1 MESIPDPCYTCRNRR
16 IQCDQTGVPCG
27 KCEKAG
33 LECLD
38 KRPFRWV
45 KGVAIRGKMQGRS
58 YENAGPSFT
67 AEHAPVLAKSRR
79 TLIRSSQGRLGRS
92 NGTFGTSPSIPVN
105 LEDPSLLNLDQA
117 SKYYI
122 DYCEYPVSSYPCP
135 NHFDLLTDS
144 ADNERICKLFIVYD
158 SDKNPFRSL
167 IPLGMNDPVLMKALL
182 AMAARHHANTGQS
195 FNQLDNPTSPSLINA
210 NRDALLFKHQ
220 AMEALSHSL
229 RDKNLSDQDSTVA
242 SIFLLIFLDLLESGS
257 DGWNFHL
264 EGAKNLIASTY
275 KHSEDQA
282 VINHGPGETV
292 REIRDFIMKQIYL
305 IETLGAAFLRPK
317 LLSQVPSFDQ
327 RESQLQE
334 TIEKS
339 FLGCSEYILMAIQ
352 QLSME
357 RDSIAGSRPLDADA
371 VEIHVQNTTA
381 LLKLIRN
388 FDSYAWASKV
398 QQSRTSSPQ
407 EIANLCTLSEAY
419 RLGALLYG
427 TRILDFVTGEFTE
440 QDDKVAELLGMAD
453 SLKNDEAMFKCVLWP
468 IFVAGL
474 ESQWQAQ
481 RDFLV
486 GCMERFWDITR
497 CLNAVNATNI
507 LQEYWQQESSPGDN
521 RSGWIFNIGRLG
533 RDWLWI

>member
-1 MESIPDPCYTCRNRR
+1 MEAVPGPCYTCRNRR
-16 IQCDQTGVPCG
+16 IQCDQTGVPCV

-67 AEHAPVLAKSRR
+67 AEHASVSAKARR
-79 TLIRSSQGRLGRS
+79 ALIRSSQGRLHRS
-92 NGTFGTSPSIPVN
+92 NNTLGTAPSIPFS
-105 LEDPSLLNLDQA
+105 LQDPSKFNLDQA

-122 DYCEYPVSSYPCP
+122 DYY
-135 NHFDLLTDS
+135 D
-144 ADNERICKLFIVYD
+144 ERICKLFIVYD

-167 IPLGMNDPVLMKALL
+167 IPLGMKDPVLMKALL
-182 AMAARHHANTGQS
+182 ALAARHHANTGQS
-195 FNQLDNPTSPSLINA
+195 FYQLDNPTSPSLINA

-229 RDKNLSDQDSTVA
+229 RDKRLSVQDSTVA

-275 KHSEDQA
+275 KDFKDQA
-282 VINHGPGETV
+282 VINHGPGGTV
-292 REIRDFIMKQIYL
+292 RDIRDFIMKQIYL

-317 LLSQVPSFDQ
+317 MLSQAPSFDQ
-327 RESQLQE
+327 HESQLQE

-357 RDSIAGSRPLDADA
+357 RDSIAGSRPLDSES
-371 VEIHVQNTTA
+371 VEIHIQSITA
-381 LLKLIRN
+381 LLELIRN

-398 QQSRTSSPQ
+398 QESRASSPQ

-419 RLGALLYG
+419 KLGALLYG
-427 TRILDFVTGEFTE
+427 TRILDSVTGEFTE
-440 QDDKVAELLGMAD
+440 QDDKVVELSGLAD

-486 GCMERFWDITR
+486 GCMERFWEITR
-497 CLNAVNATNI
+497 CLNAINATNI
-507 LQEYWQQESSPGDN
+507 LQEYWQQKSSPGDN
-521 RSGWIFNIGRLG
+521 RSEWIFNIGRLG